1 MRIKVLFFG
10 ILKDLAGRAEEV
22 LELEPGARLET
33 VFNQYAARFPR
44 LKQMAGSI
52 VMARNQQFAAP
63 STALAEGDEVA
74 FLPPVS
80 GGSPRY
86 SDELTVEP
94 EGHFFA
100 LTREPIDTGELRKRL
115 LRGQDGALVTF
126 EGAARNNTAGRRT
139 LHLDYECYQPMA
151 LRVLAEIGCD
161 IARSHPI
168 GRIGMIHR
176 LGRLRIGE
184 TSVAVAVSAPHR
196 QPAFQA
202 ALEGINRLKRLVPI
216 WKQEHFVDGAVWA
229 QGEWDPSVLKP

>member
-1 MRIKVLFFG
+1 MRIRVLFFG
-10 ILKDLAGRAEEV
+10 ILKEVAGQAEEV
-22 LELEPGARLET
+22 LELGPGARLET

-44 LKQMAGSI
+44 LKEMAGSI
-52 VMARNQQFAAP
+52 VMARNQQFAGP

-80 GGSPRY
+80 GGSARY
-86 SDELTVEP
+86 TAELTVEP

-100 LTREPIDTGELRKRL
+100 LTREMIDTGELRVRL
-115 LRGQDGALVTF
+115 LRGEDGALVVF
-126 EGAARNNTAGRRT
+126 EGTVRNNTRGRRT
-139 LHLDYECYQPMA
+139 LHLEYECYEEMA
-151 LRVLAEIGCD
+151 LRVLAEMGRQ

-168 GRIGMIHR
+168 GRIGIIHR
-176 LGRLRIGE
+176 LGRLHIGE

-216 WKQEHFVDGAVWA
+216 WKKEHFLDGESWA
-229 QGEWDPSVLKP
+229 EGDWDASLLRR